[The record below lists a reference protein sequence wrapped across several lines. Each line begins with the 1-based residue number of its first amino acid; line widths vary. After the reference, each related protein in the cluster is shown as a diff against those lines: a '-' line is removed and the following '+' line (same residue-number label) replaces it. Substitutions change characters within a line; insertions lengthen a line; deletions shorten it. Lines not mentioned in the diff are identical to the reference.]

1 MWFVCGENLER
12 HRQPVREKIVDK
24 NHKTAKP
31 KIYNVGKSNPL
42 YPRRLLSVL
51 GNDAPHQMYMQGE
64 IDLLQLDGVGF
75 CGSRAS
81 SEKGLDITKLFANE
95 AAKSSLVTISGNA
108 KGVDTQAHFCA
119 LETGGTTIIVL
130 PEGID
135 HFRIKHVL
143 KPVWNWSRVLVIS
156 QFKPDHIWKSF
167 RAMERNKI
175 IVGLSKSMIVIEA
188 KEKGGSINAA
198 MMAIK
203 KRIPLYVIDYEHHDF
218 QSLGNKRLIED
229 GAMRLGRKKEDGTA
243 NMDKIIEKI
252 KNDSNVLIMGT
263 EQEQR
268 LLKI

>member
-1 MWFVCGENLER
+1 M
-12 HRQPVREKIVDK
+12 DK
-24 NHKTAKP
+24 NYKDAKP
-31 KIYNVGKSNPL
+31 KIHDVDKNNPF

-51 GNDAPHQMYMQGE
+51 GNDAPHQLYMQGE
-64 IDLLQLDGVGF
+64 IDLLQSDGVGF

-81 SEKGLDITKLFANE
+81 SEKGLNIAKLFANE

-108 KGVDTQAHFCA
+108 KGIDIQSHFCS

-135 HFRIKHVL
+135 HFRIKHAL
-143 KPVWNWSRVLVIS
+143 RPVWDWRRVLVIS
-156 QFKPDHIWKSF
+156 QFKPDYIWKSF

-188 KEKGGSINAA
+188 KEKSGSMNAA

-218 QSLGNKRLIED
+218 QSFGNKRLIED
-229 GAMRLGRKKEDGTA
+229 GAIKLGKKREDGTA
-243 NMDKIIEKI
+243 NMDKVIKKI
-252 KNDSNVLIMGT
+252 KKDSNVLTIGT
-263 EQEQR
+263 EYEQN
-268 LLKI
+268 LLKL